1 MKIEFTDLPTSDGKI
16 QVSFDGGSS
25 FADYNVKDVR
35 ESGISLD
42 DNQAYEK
49 IQIRGPANVLK
60 NLNVVKN
67 ISDAFL

>member
-1 MKIEFTDLPTSDGKI
+1 MKIHFTKLPTTGGKI
-16 QVSFDGGSS
+16 QVSLDGGQS
-25 FADYNVKDVR
+25 FTDYTIEDIHG
-35 ESGISLD
+35 SGISLE
-42 DNQAYEK
+42 DNQDYET